1 MSHRLLLRCVWDI
14 VSSYVDIV
22 IVERGPR
29 LQVAFVNDLYTMYFE
44 FLIFYSSLHQ
54 QRFSALFVSFQQEV
68 SGSYFSDIGSVS
80 F

>member
-1 MSHRLLLRCVWDI
+1 MRHMLLLRCVWYI

-22 IVERGPR
+22 IVERVPR
-29 LQVAFVNDLYTMYFE
+29 LQVAFVNDLYIIYYE

-54 QRFSALFVSFQQEV
+54 QHFLFQFVSFQLEV
-68 SGSYFSDIGSVS
+68 SGSYFSDRALVS